1 MDVVI
6 ADPIHIYMVQQSSAT
21 TTHATMMI
29 VQEKT
34 RSYVE

>member
-1 MDVVI
+1 MDTIIV
-6 ADPIHIYMVQQSSAT
+6 DPTHIDMMEQALVM

-34 RSYVE
+34 